1 MINTYL
7 TFNLNKILN
16 ADEEITKSI
25 VPEKAWPSVKNELI
39 HKRNKLF
46 FNRLLILAKKNV
58 LFVAV
63 GASHLA
69 GDDGLLQQFFQA
81 GYKKKSL
88 IPFKK

>member
-1 MINTYL
+1 
-7 TFNLNKILN
+7 
-16 ADEEITKSI
+16 
-25 VPEKAWPSVKNELI
+25 
-39 HKRNKLF
+39 
-46 FNRLLILAKKNV
+46 V

-81 GYKKKSL
+81 GFKKKPL